1 MAEAVHLRLLWT
13 AVLVAAEQ
21 AAQEQLQEMAT
32 RQVHRHLKEIM
43 VAPEER
49 QTFLTLA
56 LAAGVGH
63 LLLEE
68 TGINRQVAVLL
79 RVMEEMALH
88 LLSLAAAW
96 RMLAAVVVGYKQ
108 QLAQQ
113 ALLEQVVLVAAQ
125 TEQKIIQMPH
135 LELPI
140 LAVVAAV
147 AVKFLVPAARA
158 ATAVQVS

>member
-1 MAEAVHLRLLWT
+1 
-13 AVLVAAEQ
+13 
-21 AAQEQLQEMAT
+21 
-32 RQVHRHLKEIM
+32 
-43 VAPEER
+43 
-49 QTFLTLA
+49 
-56 LAAGVGH
+56 
-63 LLLEE
+63 
-68 TGINRQVAVLL
+68 
-79 RVMEEMALH
+79 
-88 LLSLAAAW
+88 
-96 RMLAAVVVGYKQ
+96 MLAVVVVGYKQ

-140 LAVVAAV
+140 LVVVAVV